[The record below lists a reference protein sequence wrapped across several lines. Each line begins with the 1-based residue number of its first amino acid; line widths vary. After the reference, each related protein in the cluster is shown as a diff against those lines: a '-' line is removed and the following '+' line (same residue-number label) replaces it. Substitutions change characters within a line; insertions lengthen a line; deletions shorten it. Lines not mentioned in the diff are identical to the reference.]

1 MAQNTNIMQRE
12 LGKDILSPQER
23 INFLSDN
30 CDSVENKGYMKR
42 FTPDQLLKMKEGL
55 SDLSISIND
64 IEVEKKQAVKDFG
77 DTLKPLIEEKKEILK
92 GLKNK
97 SEHVTE
103 RCFKFIDFDNR
114 EVGFY
119 NENGELIESRP
130 AYADELQTNVFQTIR
145 KTGTENE

>member
-1 MAQNTNIMQRE
+1 MQRE

-30 CDSVENKGYMKR
+30 CDSIESKSYMKR
-42 FTPDQLLKMKEGL
+42 FTPDQLLKKKEEL
-55 SDLSISIND
+55 SELAININD
-64 IEVEKKQAVKDFG
+64 IEVQKKEAVKEFG
-77 DTLKPLIEEKKEILK
+77 YTLKPLIEEKKEILRD
-92 GLKNK
+92 LKNK
-97 SEHVTE
+97 SEHVNE
-103 RCFKFIDFDNR
+103 RCFKFIEVATR

-130 AYADELQTNVFQTIR
+130 AYADELQGNIFQTIR